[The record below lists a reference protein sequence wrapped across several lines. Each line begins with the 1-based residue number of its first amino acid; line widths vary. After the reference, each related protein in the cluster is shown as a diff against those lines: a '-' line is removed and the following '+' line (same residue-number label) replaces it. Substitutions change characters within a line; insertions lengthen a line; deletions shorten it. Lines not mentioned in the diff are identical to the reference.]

1 MFILLCKYNIKI
13 LFTFPLIIHTFAHEY
28 KKVHNRFARGRTP
41 GRKLLRLCKS
51 FGISARGNLISEI
64 AFTDS
69 LCPGEPRGE
78 LAAAVHWLEEYFA
91 GKNPRRSLKILDEGT
106 EFQRK
111 VWAELDKIP
120 YGETTTYGEI
130 KRAILRKFP
139 GTGVSAQAVGG
150 AVGRNKFAIL
160 RPCHR
165 VIGANAALIGY
176 KWGLDRKGFLL
187 DFEKRTAGGI
197 KCLRSCDNP

>member
-1 MFILLCKYNIKI
+1 MNTKKFITDLRGSGLKGESSCG
-13 LFTFPLIIHTFAHEY
+13 FASPLGFI
-28 KKVHNRFARGRTP
+28 R
-41 GRKLLRLCKS
+41 
-51 FGISARGNLISEI
+51 ISARGNLISEI

-187 DFEKRTAGGI
+187 DFEKRTAEGQAH
-197 KCLRSCDNP
+197 P